1 MNKAE
6 RHKMRKKIQIIF
18 QDPYSALDPRMMVG
32 EIIAEGMSA
41 HKIGRSVAEKKEKI
55 EELLNLVGLDK
66 SMVSRYPHEFSGG
79 QRQRI
84 GIARALALE
93 PEVIICDEA
102 TSALDVSVQAQIIN
116 LLKDLQSRMGL
127 TYLFIT
133 HDLSLV
139 EYLADQVVVM
149 QAGKIVEEGLADDI
163 FGSPK
168 QEYTRMLLDAAPKV
182 S

>member
-18 QDPYSALDPRMMVG
+18 QDPYSALDARMMVG
-32 EIIAEGMSA
+32 EIIAEGMVA

-149 QAGKIVEEGLADDI
+149 QAGKIVEEGLAGDI
-163 FGSPK
+163 FSSPK